1 MKAVGISLISS
12 LAVVLRDGEMLLIK
26 RAVEPHKDHWCPPGG
41 VIDEG
46 ESPEEATVREVKE
59 ETGLVVSVRAKLGE
73 VLGPV
78 TGRYLGVFLCA
89 VEGGVLEPS
98 QAEVS
103 DVRWF
108 PYEELHRLEMPSFI
122 MDFLNSLNLR
132 ELEHPSNSPDSG

>member
-1 MKAVGISLISS
+1 
-12 LAVVLRDGEMLLIK
+12 VVLRDGEMLLIK
-26 RAVEPHKDHWCPPGG
+26 RAVEPHKGHWCPPGG

-59 ETGLVVSVRAKLGE
+59 ETGLDVSVRTKLGE

-78 TGRYLGVFLCA
+78 TGKYLGVFLCA
-89 VEGGVLEPS
+89 YEGGALEPS

-108 PYEELHRLEMPSFI
+108 PCDEFHRLRMPSFI
-122 MDFLNSLNLR
+122 MDFLTKLDLR
-132 ELEHPSNSPDSG
+132 ELEGLLNSPDSR